1 MTWNPPPEKDRP
13 DGYTCLGYSSPWNG
27 YPSFWTACIWHKES
41 QSWFSVEDWKM
52 EPNTF
57 APLPEVATARI
68 AELEAELA
76 MALDAISATPAQKR
90 KRIMTNFDFKWLL
103 PVVGPFAVYGYLRLF
118 FAVPGII
125 VEPEF
130 DVALAC
136 ISVVVGLLGGVFA
149 AGELA
154 SEGVKW
160 RWLARKDKPND

>member
-1 MTWNPPPEKDRP
+1 
-13 DGYTCLGYSSPWNG
+13 
-27 YPSFWTACIWHKES
+27 
-41 QSWFSVEDWKM
+41 
-52 EPNTF
+52 
-57 APLPEVATARI
+57 
-68 AELEAELA
+68 
-76 MALDAISATPAQKR
+76 
-90 KRIMTNFDFKWLL
+90 MTNFDFKWLL

-160 RWLARKDKPND
+160 RWLARKGDTE